1 MDQIRSAL
9 GGDGDSLTARLLSQ
23 LSVEGRD
30 SEPSNS
36 AERPSVSENSFD
48 LSVQMIEKE
57 IVEIDR
63 LANQIENEEALA
75 EKSDMDSLAIPKAQS
90 GGNILRYQ
98 VAMKGQIAADC
109 KELGR
114 LQEIRQSLE
123 LNPGPTGAKSPSLS

>member
-1 MDQIRSAL
+1 
-9 GGDGDSLTARLLSQ
+9 
-23 LSVEGRD
+23 
-30 SEPSNS
+30 
-36 AERPSVSENSFD
+36 
-48 LSVQMIEKE
+48 MIEKE

-75 EKSDMDSLAIPKAQS
+75 EKSDMDSLAIPKAQF